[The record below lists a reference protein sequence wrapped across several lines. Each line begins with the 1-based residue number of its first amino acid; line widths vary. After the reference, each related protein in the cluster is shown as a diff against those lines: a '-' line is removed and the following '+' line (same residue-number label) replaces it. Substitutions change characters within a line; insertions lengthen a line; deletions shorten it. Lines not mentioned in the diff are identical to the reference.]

1 MDKEILI
8 KEIIDFI
15 KEKLEES
22 GAEISQIN
30 EININTPLIGENG
43 VIDSMGIVE
52 LCLML
57 EDKALNE
64 NFEFDWASDS
74 AMSNSRSMFK
84 SVGSIAE
91 NFIDQ
96 SKKQ

>member
-1 MDKEILI
+1 MEKELLI
-8 KEIIDFI
+8 KEIIHFI

-22 GAEISQIN
+22 GAEINQIN

-64 NFEFDWASDS
+64 NFEFDWTSDS

-96 SKKQ
+96 SKK

>member
-1 MDKEILI
+1 MDKNLLTE
-8 KEIIDFI
+8 EIILFI

-22 GAEISQIN
+22 GAEINQIN
-30 EININTPLIGENG
+30 EVSINTPLIGKNG

-64 NFEFDWASDS
+64 NFEFDWTSDS

-84 SVGSIAE
+84 SVDSIAE
-91 NFIDQ
+91 NFIEQ
-96 SKKQ
+96 SNK